1 MHRTQIYIE
10 EEIFQKAR
18 KESEILGVSISEFIR
33 MSIKKNIQKNST
45 NNINVFF
52 DNLKPI
58 ESFKD
63 INPKKYVD
71 NIRSKSRILTN
82 NE

>member
-33 MSIKKNIQKNST
+33 MSIKKNIQKNSI

-52 DNLKPI
+52 DNLKPL

-63 INPKKYVD
+63 INPKEYVD

>member
-18 KESEILGVSISEFIR
+18 KESEILGISISEFIR
-33 MSIKKNIQKNST
+33 MSIKKNIQKNSV

-52 DNLKPI
+52 GNLKPL

>member
-58 ESFKD
+58 ESLKD

>member
-52 DNLKPI
+52 DNLKPL

-63 INPKKYVD
+63 INPKEYVD
-71 NIRSKSRILTN
+71 NVRSKSRILTN

>member
-18 KESEILGVSISEFIR
+18 KESEILGISISEFIR
-33 MSIKKNIQKNST
+33 MSIKKNIQKNSA

-52 DNLKPI
+52 DNLKPL

-63 INPKKYVD
+63 INPKEYVD

>member
-18 KESEILGVSISEFIR
+18 KESEILGISISEFIR
-33 MSIKKNIQKNST
+33 MSIKKNIQKNSA

-52 DNLKPI
+52 GNLKPLK
-58 ESFKD
+58 SFKD
-63 INPKKYVD
+63 INPKEYVD

>member
-18 KESEILGVSISEFIR
+18 KESEILGISISEFIR
-33 MSIKKNIQKNST
+33 MSIKKNIQKNSV

-52 DNLKPI
+52 GNLKPL

-63 INPKKYVD
+63 INPKEYVD
-71 NIRSKSRILTN
+71 NIRSKSRILTK
-82 NE
+82 

>member
-18 KESEILGVSISEFIR
+18 KESEILGISISEFIR
-33 MSIKKNIQKNST
+33 ISIKKNIQKNSA

-52 DNLKPI
+52 DNLKPL

-63 INPKKYVD
+63 INPKEYVD
-71 NIRSKSRILTN
+71 NIRSKSRILTK
-82 NE
+82 

>member
-33 MSIKKNIQKNST
+33 MSIKKNIQKNSA

-52 DNLKPI
+52 DNLKPL

-63 INPKKYVD
+63 INPKEYVD

>member
-52 DNLKPI
+52 DNLKPL

-63 INPKKYVD
+63 INPKEYVD

>member
-52 DNLKPI
+52 DNLKPL
-58 ESFKD
+58 ESFKG
-63 INPKKYVD
+63 INPKEYVD

>member
-18 KESEILGVSISEFIR
+18 KESEILGISISEFIR

-63 INPKKYVD
+63 INPKEYVD

>member
-33 MSIKKNIQKNST
+33 MSIKKNIQKNSA

-52 DNLKPI
+52 DNLKPL

>member
-52 DNLKPI
+52 DNLKPL

>member
-52 DNLKPI
+52 DNLKPL

-63 INPKKYVD
+63 INPKEYVD
-71 NIRSKSRILTN
+71 NIRR
-82 NE
+82 

>member
-18 KESEILGVSISEFIR
+18 KESEILGISISEFIR
-33 MSIKKNIQKNST
+33 MSIKKNIQKNSA

-52 DNLKPI
+52 DNLKPL

-63 INPKKYVD
+63 INPEEYVD
-71 NIRSKSRILTN
+71 NIRSKSRILTK
-82 NE
+82 

>member
-18 KESEILGVSISEFIR
+18 KESEILGISISEFIR
-33 MSIKKNIQKNST
+33 MSIKKNIQKNSA

-52 DNLKPI
+52 DNLKPL

-63 INPKKYVD
+63 INPEEYVD

>member
-18 KESEILGVSISEFIR
+18 KESEILGISISEFIR
-33 MSIKKNIQKNST
+33 MSIKKNIQKNSA

-52 DNLKPI
+52 GNLKPL
-58 ESFKD
+58 ESFKN
-63 INPKKYVD
+63 INPKEYVD

>member
-18 KESEILGVSISEFIR
+18 KESEILGISISEFIR
-33 MSIKKNIQKNST
+33 MSIKKNIQKNSA

-52 DNLKPI
+52 GNLKPLK
-58 ESFKD
+58 SFKD
-63 INPKKYVD
+63 INTKEYVD

>member
-82 NE
+82 

>member
-33 MSIKKNIQKNST
+33 MSIKKNIQKNSA

-52 DNLKPI
+52 DNLKPL
-58 ESFKD
+58 ESFKG
-63 INPKKYVD
+63 INPKEYVD
-71 NIRSKSRILTN
+71 NIRSNSRILTN

>member
-10 EEIFQKAR
+10 EEIFQKAK
-18 KESEILGVSISEFIR
+18 KESEILGISISEFIR
-33 MSIKKNIQKNST
+33 MSIKKNIQKNSV

-52 DNLKPI
+52 GNLKPL

-63 INPKKYVD
+63 INPKEYVD
-71 NIRSKSRILTN
+71 NIRSKSRILTK
-82 NE
+82 